1 MPVLLETR
9 AVPKNTSHIA
19 NKWKKKKEIKSKFFD
34 YFETIYMYVIAS
46 LPRGY
51 LECELMELII
61 INKKINKNQNNSVVK
76 SHGRQP
82 SLLVGKTVYLNITL
96 PVGI

>member
-9 AVPKNTSHIA
+9 AVPKNISHIT
-19 NKWKKKKEIKSKFFD
+19 NKWKKEKEIKSKFFD
-34 YFETIYMYVIAS
+34 YFETIYMRVIAS

-51 LECELMELII
+51 LVFELMELII
-61 INKKINKNQNNSVVK
+61 IKKSIKNQNNSVVK

-82 SLLVGKTVYLNITL
+82 GLLVGKTVYLNITL

>member
-1 MPVLLETR
+1 
-9 AVPKNTSHIA
+9 
-19 NKWKKKKEIKSKFFD
+19 
-34 YFETIYMYVIAS
+34 MYVIAS

-51 LECELMELII
+51 LEFEKMELII

-96 PVGI
+96 PVGILA

>member
-1 MPVLLETR
+1 
-9 AVPKNTSHIA
+9 
-19 NKWKKKKEIKSKFFD
+19 
-34 YFETIYMYVIAS
+34 MYVIAS

-51 LECELMELII
+51 LEFELMELII

-82 SLLVGKTVYLNITL
+82 SLLVGKTVYMYLNITF

>member
-1 MPVLLETR
+1 
-9 AVPKNTSHIA
+9 
-19 NKWKKKKEIKSKFFD
+19 
-34 YFETIYMYVIAS
+34 MYVIAS

-51 LECELMELII
+51 LEFEKMELII
-61 INKKINKNQNNSVVK
+61 IINKKMNKNQNNSVVK

-82 SLLVGKTVYLNITL
+82 SLLVGKTVNLNISF